1 MARAG
6 SAPMKS
12 YIRAPW
18 SALVRVKSHKGIPC
32 VWMCACVCVREADS
46 HCVATIRVR
55 SCVRRVGGWFFKAHN
70 NEKSAPR
77 CLGLGNGAIHRKPDE
92 TLLSVKRTP
101 KYVNRSDWTIQE
113 EDGRVYALR
122 SAPARPEKE
131 NKRLGERAERERQ
144 LKSSDGVFHFCA
156 TTIYVLCFA
165 IVDRSSLFRWFA
177 LGFNNSFTSNQLESL
192 LKKCKII
199 VPLLNTINVES
210 RVKYRG
216 LLGETTFT
224 RRHSLPRF

>member
-1 MARAG
+1 MEKLAESGG
-6 SAPMKS
+6 SAPYAANRTMINGSCRLRAPMKS

-32 VWMCACVCVREADS
+32 VWMCTHVCVREADS

-55 SCVRRVGGWFFKAHN
+55 SCVRRVGGWFFKARN

-131 NKRLGERAERERQ
+131 NKRLAERERAERERQ
-144 LKSSDGVFHFCA
+144 LKSSDGVFHFRA
-156 TTIYVLCFA
+156 TAIYVPRFP

-177 LGFNNSFTSNQLESL
+177 LGF
-192 LKKCKII
+192 
-199 VPLLNTINVES
+199 
-210 RVKYRG
+210 
-216 LLGETTFT
+216 
-224 RRHSLPRF
+224 